1 MFFAVEVFS
10 VILAKGL
17 SAPHD
22 SILVVAPPPPPPPP
36 PPPAP
41 PGTLHGLLRLPAR
54 EAFKSLNETGHFHPS
69 VPRRPRAATRAG
81 LNGARPGPAFHFAN
95 MLYLTGTV
103 RVQTLSTLAGV
114 AWRVCVCAFWQVCWS
129 RFLQQGVGE
138 CSRGKFQRA
147 LRLSGV
153 WPA

>member
-10 VILAKGL
+10 VILANGL

-22 SILVVAPPPPPPPP
+22 SILVVPPPPPPPP

-69 VPRRPRAATRAG
+69 VPRKRAATRAG
-81 LNGARPGPAFHFAN
+81 LNGARPRPAFHFAN

-103 RVQTLSTLAGV
+103 RVQTLPTLEGV
-114 AWRVCVCAFWQVCWS
+114 AWH
-129 RFLQQGVGE
+129 GE
-138 CSRGKFQRA
+138 FVFV
-147 LRLSGV
+147 LSGRCV
-153 WPA
+153 GHDFSNKEWESALVASFKEP